1 MKRLL
6 KIALSVVLASL
17 LALSLV
23 GCVNPNNAQDKVGLK
38 YTTNKDGGYVIH
50 QYICEEGVSE
60 LDIEQ
65 AVRLDSKDENAK
77 VVEIK
82 SNAFKNVDNLEKI
95 IVPSTVVKIGKGAF
109 TNVKNLKEL
118 TLPFV
123 GSLLKADAYPNQTQ
137 PSEDKAVDLEKTF
150 TYIFGSTEYDGGTAV
165 SIMAPADQT
174 TTAYYIPYTL
184 EKITINPSAEY
195 ELPMYSF
202 YGFGFEMEIIL
213 GQNVVAIGEGAF
225 KNCSRIYDFTISTSI
240 QKIYKDAFNG
250 CSSLETINYLGDATA
265 WANIEILTG
274 AFESTNKYFKVLDN
288 LGAEISIEK

>member
-1 MKRLL
+1 MKRLF

-17 LALSLV
+17 LAFSLG
-23 GCVNPNNAQDKVGLK
+23 GCVNPNNAQDKAGLK
-38 YTTNKDGGYVIH
+38 YATNKDGEYVIY
-50 QYICEEGVSE
+50 QYAVEEGVSV

-82 SNAFKNVDNLEKI
+82 PNAFKNVDSLEKI

-123 GSLLKADAYPNQTQ
+123 GSLLKADAYYDQTL
-137 PSEDKAVDLEKTF
+137 SSADKAIDAEKTF
-150 TYIFGSTEYDGGTAV
+150 AYIFGNDEYDGGTAV

-174 TTAYYIPYTL
+174 TTAYYIPCTL
-184 EKITINPSAEY
+184 EKITINPNANY
-195 ELPMYSF
+195 EIPMYSF
-202 YGFGFEMEIIL
+202 YGFSFEMEIVL
-213 GQNVVAIGEGAF
+213 GENVVAIGEGAF
-225 KNCSRIYDFTISTSI
+225 KNCTKIYDFTISTSI

-250 CSSLETINYLGDATA
+250 CSNLETINYLGDATD

-274 AFESTNKYFKVLDN
+274 AFENTNKYFKVLDN
-288 LGAEISIEK
+288 LGAEISIAE